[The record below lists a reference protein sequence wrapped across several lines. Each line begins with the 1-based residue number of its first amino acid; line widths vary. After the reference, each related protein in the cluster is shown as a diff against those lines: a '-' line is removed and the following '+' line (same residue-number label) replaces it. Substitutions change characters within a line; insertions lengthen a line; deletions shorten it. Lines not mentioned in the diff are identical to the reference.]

1 MFFEHIISSS
11 VPVIIHLMEAM
22 GVFIII
28 VASLK
33 AFARYAIRF
42 FNFSDDTIKIELAKA
57 LALAL
62 EFKLGAEILKTL
74 MIRTLDEMLILA
86 SIVVLRVIL
95 SFVIHWEIDS
105 DTKHCNTFLKI
116 QQDNDKKVSKVNFLE
131 KFFVMKKSS

>member
-1 MFFEHIISSS
+1 MFFEKMVSTS
-11 VPVIIHLMEAM
+11 VPFIIHLMEAM

-33 AFARYAIRF
+33 AFGRYAIRL

-105 DTKHCNTFLKI
+105 DTKHCNTFLKM
-116 QQDNDKKVSKVNFLE
+116 QEDNNKNVSKVNFLE
-131 KFFVMKKSS
+131 KFFVVKKSS